1 MITDLDKW
9 LANYFQANF
18 LNSRKR
24 DGIRRPYDCMTKK
37 FTAKPVI

>member
-1 MITDLDKW
+1 MIMDLDKS

-24 DGIRRPYDCMTKK
+24 DGIWRQYDSSANK
-37 FTAKPVI
+37 FTAERVI